1 MQSCTAK
8 SCCSRQTRSSA
19 LPDLD
24 QDDRDPRAAD
34 VELHPISSRL
44 LPEKHVPSVLM
55 RRFSKRAAG
64 SSSCRT
70 LAEGA
75 AETGSQAQG
84 KDSTNTPPRRVKP
97 YGRNSNL
104 ISIIRARE
112 TGRGKIQV
120 VEVSDFFGAM
130 RCRYWRTMWAT
141 SNPSCLCSSWR
152 SKEIISCL
160 ARHSAALHGN
170 IVCIMS
176 LLNALAAYGASHV
189 ALTIHVGSVVHAP
202 HEFPRCV

>member
-1 MQSCTAK
+1 
-8 SCCSRQTRSSA
+8 
-19 LPDLD
+19 
-24 QDDRDPRAAD
+24 
-34 VELHPISSRL
+34 
-44 LPEKHVPSVLM
+44 M

-84 KDSTNTPPRRVKP
+84 KDSTDTHGAFSPDKSFAHGSARSADAKSRAEETIAACAASECSEQVPRRVKP
-97 YGRNSNL
+97 CGRNSNL

-120 VEVSDFFGAM
+120 VEVSDFVGAM

-141 SNPSCLCSSWR
+141 SNPSYLCSSWS
-152 SKEIISCL
+152 SKEIITCL
-160 ARHSAALHGN
+160 AGHSAALHGN
-170 IVCIMS
+170 IVCIVS